1 MPFQGHD
8 EPAILKGTRFVPCN
22 SVALG
27 AATKKKSVRNISRI
41 KLDIDLSY

>member
-27 AATKKKSVRNISRI
+27 AATKKNRAKHQSD
-41 KLDIDLSY
+41 KAGH